1 MVYCQFKVYSPKL
14 HHFPFCVFS
23 LSPANIYIVSLSL
36 YRKHFYSQIFL
47 FSLCLSCKNLIT
59 TPPIATSQFKS
70 PERLTHVYLTVFS
83 QNHPSPL
90 TQGTVTCPRLTQPHT
105 QGIVSRR
112 WSSIRTTTVHVNLIP
127 RGYQYSKHTDIKL
140 IIVFRFV
147 VSPVWLRIVCIDRE
161 SCNRR
166 SCCRDDGVRMC
177 WQKSEN
183 FIHDIVWQI

>member
-1 MVYCQFKVYSPKL
+1 MRFQTERNDIGRSSTCIRFYVSFCTLLFALSMVYCQFKVYSPKL
-14 HHFPFCVFS
+14 NHFPFCVLS

-105 QGIVSRR
+105 RGIVSRQSGPR
-112 WSSIRTTTVHVNLIP
+112 SELPLCMSI
-127 RGYQYSKHTDIKL
+127 
-140 IIVFRFV
+140 
-147 VSPVWLRIVCIDRE
+147 
-161 SCNRR
+161 
-166 SCCRDDGVRMC
+166 
-177 WQKSEN
+177 
-183 FIHDIVWQI
+183 